1 VVLWALPAILIAP
14 VFLLLSPKKRNASNT
29 TAASM
34 GRWWPDWKDPVV
46 WLLGF
51 TFASNNS
58 PYFVTSAFL
67 GDYLVTLG
75 KPELLGSALGWLN
88 GSQIVALA
96 VLFLTADRLHMRA
109 WPFLVFG
116 PIMLA
121 AFLVIIFV
129 QSSIAIVV
137 ATAVLGI
144 AAAVTMTAILALPA
158 FLSRPADVPRTAA
171 GMFTVSYTC
180 AIIIPT
186 ICGALWDMTGRPWTA
201 FVPLCIC
208 AVALTVLGTIV
219 TRFRL
224 PTEQGRADE

>member
-1 VVLWALPAILIAP
+1 
-14 VFLLLSPKKRNASNT
+14 
-29 TAASM
+29 
-34 GRWWPDWKDPVV
+34 
-46 WLLGF
+46 
-51 TFASNNS
+51 
-58 PYFVTSAFL
+58 
-67 GDYLVTLG
+67 
-75 KPELLGSALGWLN
+75 
-88 GSQIVALA
+88 
-96 VLFLTADRLHMRA
+96 MRA

-158 FLSRPADVPRTAA
+158 FLSQPADVPRTAA

-208 AVALTVLGTIV
+208 AVALTVLGTVV